1 VKNAVDGPTASALE
15 QAFADFESDE
25 SARVAV
31 FCGAD
36 DVFCSGADLKAMAS
50 PELRDRVDPHGAGPM
65 GPSRMTLEKPVIA
78 AIEGYAVAGGLELAL
93 WSDKRVVSKKV
104 KLVQQ
109 QKH

>member
-1 VKNAVDGPTASALE
+1 MKNAVDGPTASALE